1 MTRYFVK
8 RLYWDEDYLVEGE
21 LMVETEKK
29 DKSVEKDRKFRR
41 EKRTDE
47 KVQKTIEYIEKT
59 LYDSIKAITIK
70 ELNEYQMKSIQRYF
84 EKIQE
89 YRIKTYREND
99 EIIMKVYPVG
109 SLRRLAEQ
117 KAQEVLMKG
126 KPEVFPPMG
135 SFERFVIH
143 DYLKERE
150 GVKTESLGKEGN
162 DRHIEI
168 HPLFGRTLKKT
179 KKRLIR

>member
-1 MTRYFVK
+1 M
-8 RLYWDEDYLVEGE
+8 
-21 LMVETEKK
+21 ETEKK
-29 DKSVEKDRKFRR
+29 EKPKKKERKFRR
-41 EKRTDE
+41 ETRTDD

-59 LYDSIKAITIK
+59 LYDSIRAITIK
-70 ELNEYQMKSIQRYF
+70 ELDGYQRKSIQRHF
-84 EKIQE
+84 EKTQE
-89 YRIKTYREND
+89 YQIKTYREND
-99 EIIMKVYPVG
+99 DVIIKVYPIG
-109 SLRRLAEQ
+109 SLKRLAEQ

-126 KPEVFPPMG
+126 KPEVLPPMG

-143 DYLKERE
+143 DYLKERD
-150 GVKTESLGKEGN
+150 GVKTESFGKEGN